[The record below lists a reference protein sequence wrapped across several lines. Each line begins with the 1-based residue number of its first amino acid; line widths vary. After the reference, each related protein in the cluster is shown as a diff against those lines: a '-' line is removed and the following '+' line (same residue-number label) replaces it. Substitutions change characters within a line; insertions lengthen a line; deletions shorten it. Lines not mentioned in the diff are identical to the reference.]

1 MAGAEEETRS
11 TSAGLRLLVAAA
23 ALSPAPAAAGAW
35 IAPEGGQDIT
45 SSAVGQRDEGRV
57 YYEGAVFIEEPL
69 NANTSLGLTAW
80 LETDPSQG
88 DGDRVEATF
97 TVKRA
102 IYRSEDNVV
111 AVQAGALWVSDPGE
125 GCSEGGAE
133 LRVLGGHSYSDGRGF
148 INVEGAVRALS
159 GGCEGGRAEFT
170 AGYRPNE
177 RWLAMGQVFMDSPVD
192 GDDSA
197 KAQFSLVRFD
207 RSGRGWQIGL
217 RARID
222 GEDAEPAIVIGLWGR
237 PRD

>member
-1 MAGAEEETRS
+1 M
-11 TSAGLRLLVAAA
+11 
-23 ALSPAPAAAGAW
+23 
-35 IAPEGGQDIT
+35 
-45 SSAVGQRDEGRV
+45 GQRDEGRV
-57 YYEGAVFIEEPL
+57 YYEGAVFIEEPV
-69 NANTSLGLTAW
+69 NANSSLGLTAW
-80 LETDPSQG
+80 FETDPMQG
-88 DGDRVEATF
+88 DGDRVEATV

-102 IYRSEDNVV
+102 LYRSDQNVV
-111 AVQAGALWVSDPGE
+111 AFQVGALWVSDPGE
-125 GCSEGGAE
+125 GCGEGGAE
-133 LRVLGGHSYSDGRGF
+133 LRVLGGHSYANGRGF
-148 INVEGAVRALS
+148 INVEGAVRGLS

-177 RWLAMGQVFMDSPVD
+177 RWLAMGQVFTDSPVE

-197 KAQFSLVRFD
+197 KAQISLVRFD